1 MFLIGFPILSQPIR
15 PHSSTSIEY
24 TKTWQAKPIKFITKL
39 YPDHNNLWIKHATHQ
54 KAEFLRAGFLSKL
67 ENTVNNNSISNTKY
81 AEFSTEWNVLLNYRS
96 HTCVYN
102 HLFNLHQE
110 SVPLLQSTFTSLF
123 HPYLFTKLSL
133 QSPVTLP
140 SSISQKFFISLF
152 LPTTIST
159 TTPEIF
165 SLPQSFSQFRLHER
179 TRKLGSLWWID
190 TLLIFPFFLK
200 VWTGLTTTDSLS
212 PGLIKLVRC
221 R

>member
-1 MFLIGFPILSQPIR
+1 M
-15 PHSSTSIEY
+15 
-24 TKTWQAKPIKFITKL
+24 
-39 YPDHNNLWIKHATHQ
+39 
-54 KAEFLRAGFLSKL
+54 
-67 ENTVNNNSISNTKY
+67 
-81 AEFSTEWNVLLNYRS
+81 LLNYRN

-102 HLFNLHQE
+102 HLFHLHQE
-110 SVPLLQSTFTSLF
+110 SVPLVQSTFTSLF
-123 HPYLFTKLSL
+123 HPYLFTKLSS

-140 SSISQKFFISLF
+140 SSIPQKFFISLF

-190 TLLIFPFFLK
+190 TLLIFPFFLR

>member
-54 KAEFLRAGFLSKL
+54 KAESLRAGFLSKL

-140 SSISQKFFISLF
+140 SSYLRNFSSPYFCLQPSQQLLQKYFPYLSPLANSGCMKG
-152 LPTTIST
+152 P
-159 TTPEIF
+159 
-165 SLPQSFSQFRLHER
+165 
-179 TRKLGSLWWID
+179 GSEGV
-190 TLLIFPFFLK
+190 FG
-200 VWTGLTTTDSLS
+200 GLTHF
-212 PGLIKLVRC
+212 
-221 R
+221 